1 MYIKRK
7 SAKYIKKVIE
17 KESSVILIGTRQ
29 VGKTTLLKKIEGDF
43 VSEGK
48 KTFYFNLELPSSLN
62 IFSSGVEGF
71 LEYIR
76 ARGAG
81 NIKDSSKKVYVFIDE
96 FPESKYVKEVEKMY
110 TKSVNQIKSL

>member
-62 IFSSGVEGF
+62 IF
-71 LEYIR
+71 I
-76 ARGAG
+76 
-81 NIKDSSKKVYVFIDE
+81 I
-96 FPESKYVKEVEKMY
+96 
-110 TKSVNQIKSL
+110 